1 MRPQPFPPLYAILD
15 ADVAAAAG
23 WTVPALARALL
34 DGGARLI
41 QVRMK
46 TAGSAALLEGACA
59 VVALARPCQGTVIV
73 NDRADIARLA
83 GADGVHVGQDDLSV
97 SAVRQAWPGLAVVG
111 LSTHTREQVEQ
122 AVEAAPD
129 YVAVGPVFD
138 TSTKATGYRAV
149 GLDLVRHAARVHGAG
164 GVTRP
169 IVAIGGITLDR
180 ARQVIEAGATS
191 VAVISDLVAAGDPAA
206 RVRQFLDALAG

>member
-1 MRPQPFPPLYAILD
+1 M
-15 ADVAAAAG
+15 
-23 WTVPALARALL
+23 
-34 DGGARLI
+34 
-41 QVRMK
+41 
-46 TAGSAALLEGACA
+46 
-59 VVALARPCQGTVIV
+59 
-73 NDRADIARLA
+73 
-83 GADGVHVGQDDLSV
+83 
-97 SAVRQAWPGLAVVG
+97 VG
-111 LSTHTREQVEQ
+111 LSTHTREQVER

-129 YVAVGPVFD
+129 YLAVGPVFD

-164 GVTRP
+164 SVARP

-206 RVRQFLDALAG
+206 RVRQFLDALTG